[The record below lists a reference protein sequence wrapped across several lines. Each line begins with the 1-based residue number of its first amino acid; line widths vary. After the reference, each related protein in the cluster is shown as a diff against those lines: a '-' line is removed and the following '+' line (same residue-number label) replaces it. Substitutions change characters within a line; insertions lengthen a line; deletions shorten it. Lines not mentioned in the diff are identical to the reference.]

1 MSERVYRTKREE
13 DDEKKNG
20 HWNDDKATYIGA
32 NNTTN
37 SNCFTLFHSLVL
49 IFLLFSHTFNP
60 IRGAPR
66 SFSLSLSFTHSSFS
80 LIHPNVL
87 YLSHSLALTALSLC
101 VSLSHTRWFAHSYS
115 VPVCL
120 VCRFSAVL
128 CLQVTKQ
135 HKWIPVS
142 SRCFY
147 VVHFT
152 CLFAIR
158 SFALYIFLLTHL
170 FPSRVLRTS
179 LAITFA
185 PKRNVRAFYTVL
197 NNQHNDPF
205 PKRIMPRVI
214 I

>member
-87 YLSHSLALTALSLC
+87 YLSHSLALTALSLS
-101 VSLSHTRWFAHSYS
+101 VSLSRTLADSLIHTLFQCVWCVDS
-115 VPVCL
+115 VQC
-120 VCRFSAVL
+120 
-128 CLQVTKQ
+128 
-135 HKWIPVS
+135 
-142 SRCFY
+142 Y
-147 VVHFT
+147 VY
-152 CLFAIR
+152 R
-158 SFALYIFLLTHL
+158 
-170 FPSRVLRTS
+170 
-179 LAITFA
+179 
-185 PKRNVRAFYTVL
+185 
-197 NNQHNDPF
+197 
-205 PKRIMPRVI
+205 
-214 I
+214 